1 MNEDFL
7 CIKHEKK
14 RLYQAVYSS
23 ETGNISLSD
32 LWTPVLDSTLVSRL
46 KFEYCPAAVLIC
58 NSCSDLTKSLFSELN
73 PIFIPKSDF
82 LYDACKVL
90 VIEKCFKNS
99 EIQAVTS
106 LDFSNKELISCCGA
120 LVKFLMTSHM
130 NILGVKYFSPCRLSI
145 DFNTLLALQ
154 VIKEDSHP
162 SNIKNIGKSKE
173 GLSILALLDTTVTP
187 QGRKKLKSL
196 LLNPYK
202 DLKLIEDRL
211 ASIGFFLQN
220 FNLTCE
226 ILKDLKYVYDLE
238 VIIKRISEAK
248 SLSTDWKKLQT
259 TIKSILKVHGIL
271 KLLESVPSLIYEFM
285 TIPLDPL
292 HSLLGIL
299 EHCVDF
305 SHDTPKINSGVSEE
319 LDFLTQTCEEIE
331 RVISQIVKSE
341 KAQLS
346 TLQFSKL
353 TVIFMQGIG
362 YLLEFFFETGE
373 FPEEFDTQNYSFQFS
388 TDNCLYFRTT
398 KTVALDE
405 KFGDIQ
411 SKTKDLENS
420 LLLKIESEILS
431 YSSILISL
439 SQILADF
446 DTLLALVVFAE
457 TYKLTKPYMVPTSRV
472 QIVNGRH
479 LLVELCC
486 SNCIPNDCALDEVH
500 KIGVIT
506 GPNFSGK
513 SIYLKTVGLIVYLAH
528 IGSYVPAEIAEIGVL
543 DNIFSRISSD
553 DNKALSSF
561 TKEIMQISIA
571 LNNSN
576 EKSLMIIDEFGKNTQ
591 YADGLCLFVS
601 LVKELELNSQACALL
616 TTHYIEAFTMDL
628 LTETEY
634 TKFYTMEIARVDT
647 PVFLYKLIRGVSL
660 SSMALWCAKLAGI
673 SEDII
678 DRAQHLQNII
688 SDPIVFA
695 KHSSGCKAKI
705 DKLWDIIQKFG
716 SNDDIS
722 RFVKLFLEAADG
734 LS

>member
-14 RLYQAVYSS
+14 RLYQAAYSS
-23 ETGNISLSD
+23 ETGIISLSD
-32 LWTPVLDSTLVSRL
+32 LWTPVLDSSLISRL
-46 KFEYCPAAVLIC
+46 KFEYSPGAVLIC
-58 NSCSDLTKSLFSELN
+58 SSCSELTKSLFSELN
-73 PIFIPKSDF
+73 PIFITKSDF
-82 LYDACKVL
+82 LFDTCKVL

-120 LVKFLMTSHM
+120 LVRFLITSHM
-130 NILGVKYFSPCRLSI
+130 NIIGVNYFSPCRLSI

-154 VIKEDSHP
+154 IIKEDSHP

-187 QGRKKLKSL
+187 QGRKKLKNL

-202 DLKLIEDRL
+202 DLNLIEDRL
-211 ASIGFFLQN
+211 TSIDFFLQK
-220 FNLTCE
+220 FSLACE
-226 ILKDLKYVYDLE
+226 ILKGMKYVYDLE

-259 TIKSILKVHGIL
+259 TINSILKIHQTL
-271 KLLESVPSLIYEFM
+271 KVLASVPSFLYEFM
-285 TIPLDPL
+285 SIPLDPL
-292 HSLLGIL
+292 HNLLGIL
-299 EHCVDF
+299 EYCVDF
-305 SHDTPKINSGVSEE
+305 SFDTPKINLGVSEE
-319 LDFLTQTCEEIE
+319 LDFLTKTCEEIE
-331 RVISQIVKSE
+331 RVICEIVVSE
-341 KAQLS
+341 KAQLNS
-346 TLQFSKL
+346 LQFSKL

-362 YLLEFFFETGE
+362 YLLEIFFESGE
-373 FPEEFDTQNYSFQFS
+373 FPEEFDTLNYSFQFA

-431 YSSILISL
+431 YSSILISI
-439 SQILADF
+439 SQILADL
-446 DTLLALVVFAE
+446 DSLLALVVFAE
-457 TYKLTKPYMVPTSRV
+457 TYRLSRPCMAPTSRV

-486 SNCIPNDCALDEVH
+486 SNCIPNDCALDEEH
-500 KIGVIT
+500 KIAVIT

-513 SIYLKTVGLIVYLAH
+513 SIYLKTIGLIVYLAH

-543 DNIFSRISSD
+543 DHIFSRISSD
-553 DNKALSSF
+553 ENKALSSF

-571 LNNSN
+571 LNNST

-601 LVKELELNSQACALL
+601 LVKELELNSQACALM
-616 TTHYIEAFTMDL
+616 TTHFIEAFTMGL
-628 LTETEY
+628 LTENDC

-673 SEDII
+673 SEEIT
-678 DRAQHLQNII
+678 DRAQYMQSLI
-688 SDPIVFA
+688 SDPIAFA
-695 KHSSGCKAKI
+695 QYSSGCKAKI
-705 DKLWDIIQKFG
+705 DKLWEVIQNF
-716 SNDDIS
+716 SSYDDIS
-722 RFVKLFLEAADG
+722 SFIKQFLEAADG